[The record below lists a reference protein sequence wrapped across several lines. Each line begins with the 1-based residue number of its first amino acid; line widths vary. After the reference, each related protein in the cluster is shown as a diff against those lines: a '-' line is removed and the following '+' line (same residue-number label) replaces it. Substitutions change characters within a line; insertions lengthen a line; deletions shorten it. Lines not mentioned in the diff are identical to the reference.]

1 LQQVI
6 LFGALLQHKK
16 GIVMIK
22 NKRLKKR
29 WIKALRSG
37 EYKQAR
43 RSLLKIDN
51 KGKESF
57 CCLGV
62 LCNEELD
69 DDWVREGGND
79 YGFLRKQSEDVD
91 SSELPEDFRI
101 KIGLSDTDQRTLT
114 QMNDGITDG
123 ISSINRHSFSSI
135 ADWIEKNL

>member
-1 LQQVI
+1 
-6 LFGALLQHKK
+6 
-16 GIVMIK
+16 
-22 NKRLKKR
+22 
-29 WIKALRSG
+29 
-37 EYKQAR
+37 
-43 RSLLKIDN
+43 LKIDN

-114 QMNDGITDG
+114 QN
-123 ISSINRHSFSSI
+123 
-135 ADWIEKNL
+135 E